1 MVVDQRTPA
10 VLGPRPRAVDAYRD
24 VIERYD
30 VNGLNP
36 PQRLPER
43 GRVIE
48 GLVEEL
54 KPLLDAMVEADAAA
68 SEVRHL
74 EQTLDVHD
82 GTLVGTVA
90 RSRLIR
96 ARARRDLAFGRV
108 RELVREERTVL
119 RYVLLRHLVRSRSAI
134 GT

>member
-1 MVVDQRTPA
+1 MAVDQRSPV
-10 VLGPRPRAVDAYRD
+10 VLGTRPRPVDPYRD

-30 VNGLNP
+30 VNGLDP

-43 GRVIE
+43 ERVIE

-54 KPLLDAMVEADAAA
+54 KPLLDAMVEADGA
-68 SEVRHL
+68 SAEVRRL
-74 EQTLDVHD
+74 EQTLDTHD

-96 ARARRDLAFGRV
+96 ARERRDLAFGRV

-119 RYVLLRHLVRSRSAI
+119 RYVLLRHLVRSRH
-134 GT
+134 GRT